1 MRQLS
6 QSTLQSSHPQ
16 VQRALLQCLRLT
28 ERVRVESDAMERLEW
43 LGVVFFFVLVVVVMV
58 NGDSLF

>member
-16 VQRALLQCLRLT
+16 VQRALLRCLRLT

-43 LGVVFFFVLVVVVMV
+43 LGVVFF
-58 NGDSLF
+58 LFWWWW